1 MMLIAL
7 VFCVFVGFVRL
18 VYAIL
23 PIPLDYL
30 FLIAPSSF
38 SNVSYKKCCSL
49 ANFTVKYTIGMPAV
63 TKGSGAS
70 FRHEGRFGGHRKPG
84 K

>member
-23 PIPLDYL
+23 PVPLDYL
-30 FLIAPSSF
+30 FLIAPSIF
-38 SNVSYKKCCSL
+38 SNVSYKKM
-49 ANFTVKYTIGMPAV
+49 FFIGE
-63 TKGSGAS
+63 
-70 FRHEGRFGGHRKPG
+70 FLQ
-84 K
+84 